1 MGHDVPVPI
10 AASKAA
16 VRTRIRAT
24 RSAHSL
30 EQRLAAAEALAAHAE
45 TLLPSGPASITC
57 YLSLPVEPGTDQLIA
72 MAQATGHRVVVPRI
86 DGTQLDGVDLRP
98 DSCLQSGPMG
108 IREPVGD
115 AINPDDLDTF
125 AVLFVPATAVDHH
138 GHRLG
143 QGGGYYDR
151 TLAHLRPH
159 ADGGPLI
166 VAVVFDDELIDG
178 VPVEPHD
185 CRVDAALTPS
195 GIIRFD
201 G

>member
-1 MGHDVPVPI
+1 MR
-10 AASKAA
+10 AARSA
-16 VRTRIRAT
+16 RTIDDRAT
-24 RSAHSL
+24 
-30 EQRLAAAEALAAHAE
+30 AAEALARHAVA
-45 TLLPSGPASITC
+45 LLPSGTQGITC
-57 YLSLPVEPGTDQLIA
+57 YLSLPREPGTEPLIA
-72 MAQATGHRVVVPRI
+72 LAQAAGHRVVVPRI
-86 DGTQLDGVDLRP
+86 EGSRLDWVDLHAESELRA
-98 DSCLQSGPMG
+98 GPMG
-108 IREPVGD
+108 IREPIGD
-115 AINPDDLDTF
+115 VIDPTELNDFD
-125 AVLFVPATAVDHH
+125 VLFVPATAVDRH

-151 TLAHLRPH
+151 TLTDLRPH